1 MYRTGN
7 SPENT
12 QLPAEHGAYDP
23 THPPCYPSRKD
34 RLDAK
39 ALEAQTAPLPDF
51 SEEGFVRIGPGR
63 YPNLEVGM
71 ASEDIP
77 PGVLE
82 PIKRMNSDK
91 RRPHRAQPT
100 RRVCNAR

>member
-7 SPENT
+7 LPENT
-12 QLPAEHGAYDP
+12 PLPAEQGAFDP

-39 ALEAQTAPLPDF
+39 ALEAQPASLSDF

-63 YPNLEVGM
+63 YPNPEAVM
-71 ASEDIP
+71 APDVS
-77 PGVLE
+77 E

-91 RRPHRAQPT
+91 RRSHRAQPT